1 MAYLNHDIP
10 TITCYLRNQFMFN
23 HEKGFDEFTLCDVH
37 GKMLRRYHFQSI
49 STGTALAVTSRY
61 RQGQGCMD

>member
-23 HEKGFDEFTLCDVH
+23 HEKGFEEFTLWDVH
-37 GKMLRRYHFQSI
+37 CG
-49 STGTALAVTSRY
+49 A
-61 RQGQGCMD
+61 